1 MVVCLLMAAS
11 RVEKWAHVILL
22 GVGVCMLVTVLLWMR
37 NLFGVA
43 AVVAWGVALIALAR
57 RRGMA
62 NAVRFLLSLLA
73 IQVALN
79 SVYDIRILFLIDGG
93 PSDAA
98 TMARLFLAPAWMW
111 ATMWMVISI
120 AMLCATIWSTRGR
133 GAGGFGRVGRL

>member
-1 MVVCLLMAAS
+1 
-11 RVEKWAHVILL
+11 
-22 GVGVCMLVTVLLWMR
+22 VLLWMR

-43 AVVAWGVALIALAR
+43 AVIAWGVTLIAMAR
-57 RRGMA
+57 RRRMA
-62 NAVRFLLSLLA
+62 NAVTFLFSLLA

-79 SVYDIRILFLIDGG
+79 SVYDIRVLFLIEGG

-111 ATMWMVISI
+111 ATLWMVISI

-133 GAGGFGRVGRL
+133 GANGFGRLGRS